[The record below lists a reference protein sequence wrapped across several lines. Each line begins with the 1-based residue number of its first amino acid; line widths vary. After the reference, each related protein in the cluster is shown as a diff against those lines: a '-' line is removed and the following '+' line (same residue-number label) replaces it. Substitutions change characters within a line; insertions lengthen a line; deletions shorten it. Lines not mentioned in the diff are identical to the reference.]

1 MAHGIFSTDHLG
13 DPNDSKS
20 IGNQLLA
27 YTRIIPEIDLPDRVQ
42 LAAELEYFFES
53 LPLKS
58 GRNQDVAPDRA
69 GGGQTREIY

>member
-27 YTRIIPEIDLPDRVQ
+27 YIRIIPEINLPNRVQ
-42 LAAELEYFFES
+42 LGTKLDHLARS
-53 LPLKS
+53 LPLIPAKGNINELS
-58 GRNQDVAPDRA
+58 KGFVQ
-69 GGGQTREIY
+69 